1 MAGWRIVV
9 LVLFCFCEISYY
21 EGKYMVHGRK
31 DGTKDRK
38 SKTWGYNTVRIHD
51 AHIESASYRHLSAL

>member
-9 LVLFCFCEISYY
+9 LVLFCFCEISHY

-31 DGTKDRK
+31 DGKKDRK
-38 SKTWGYNTVRIHD
+38 RAEGKGEVD
-51 AHIESASYRHLSAL
+51 